1 MQIRQ
6 PAWGTEVKGI
16 LKHSKGRG
24 HTAGSY
30 VLSEG
35 VYWQWEKAGD
45 TPTPQV
51 PLPFYAPG
59 GWKTGRSPDPVRS
72 A

>member
-30 VLSEG
+30 MLSEG
-35 VYWQWEKAGD
+35 GLLAMGKGGGHPHPAG
-45 TPTPQV
+45 TFAFLCARRMENRQIP
-51 PLPFYAPG
+51 
-59 GWKTGRSPDPVRS
+59 
-72 A
+72 